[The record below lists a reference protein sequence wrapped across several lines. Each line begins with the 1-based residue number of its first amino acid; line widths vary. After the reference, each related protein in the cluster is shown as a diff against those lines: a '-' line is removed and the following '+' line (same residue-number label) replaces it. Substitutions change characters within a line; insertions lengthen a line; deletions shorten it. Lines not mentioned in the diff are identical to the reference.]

1 MKSLYRRFVS
11 WLARDIIESER
22 KSAFENGVLL
32 EKGRV
37 LLEAQQ
43 DAVAEALVKEF
54 PRLMVVRDR
63 QGNPMIMVNP
73 NVSPYDPLGYFKGE
87 TQLATALDQGWEN
100 AILTGVKPME
110 Y

>member
-1 MKSLYRRFVS
+1 MKTLYRKFVS
-11 WLARDIIESER
+11 WLARDIITEER

-43 DAVAEALVKEF
+43 DALAAEFVKEF

-63 QGNPMIMVNP
+63 KGDPLIIVNP
-73 NVSPYDPLGYFKGE
+73 NVAPYDPLGYFKGE
-87 TQLATALDQGWEN
+87 TQLAEALDQGWGN
-100 AILTGVKPME
+100 ALITGTKPME